1 VLQVAD
7 AAAAAAAA
15 AAVPVGGGAVKTELS
30 RPGHLQHATT
40 TERAMAQG
48 PTAQPIEFCPALKG
62 RWETGAATPGVCL

>member
-48 PTAQPIEFCPALKG
+48 PTAQPQKYRSPSQQQKKQH
-62 RWETGAATPGVCL
+62 